1 MDIGSGQN
9 MLGNAIPHIIGWYRK
24 NRRSVPWRDDPT
36 PYGIWISEIMLQQTR
51 ISAVIPYYLRFMSE
65 LPDVASLAAVS
76 DERLMKLWEGLGY
89 YSRAR
94 NLKKAAITI
103 CEKHGGT
110 LPASYEELRALP
122 GIGDYTAGAIA
133 SIAFGLPSPA
143 VDGNVLRVIMRYLG
157 EYDDIAKASTKSEIT
172 RLLASIYPTGKDA
185 SDLTEGIMELGEAVC
200 LPNGAPLCDA
210 CPIKDACRARID
222 ALTDE
227 LPIKA
232 QKKARTVEKKAVL
245 LLRCKDKFAIRKRP
259 DTGLLAGLWE
269 FPTISLGEDFS
280 LAEALS
286 ELGITATDATAAT
299 NAIHVFSHVEWH
311 MIGFDIACAEEA
323 SAFTWITRDELIDT
337 YALPSAFRA
346 YRSYMLKSSASTPTE
361 T

>member
-1 MDIGSGQN
+1 MDIFAGKSS
-9 MLGNAIPHIIGWYRK
+9 LASAIPRIVDWYRK
-24 NRRSVPWRDDPT
+24 NRRSVPWRDAPT

-94 NLKKAAITI
+94 NLKKAAVTLT
-103 CEKHGGT
+103 EKHGGM

-143 VDGNVLRVIMRYLG
+143 VDGNVLRVVMRYLG
-157 EYDDIAKASTKSEIT
+157 EYDDIAKASTKAEVT

-210 CPIKDACRARID
+210 CPIKDDCRARID

-232 QKKARTVEKKAVL
+232 QKKARAVEKKAVL
-245 LLRCKDKFAIRKRP
+245 LLRCKNKFAIRKRP

-269 FPTISLGEDFS
+269 FPTVSLDADFS
-280 LAEALS
+280 LADVLS
-286 ELGITATDATAAT
+286 ELGIAATDATAAMD
-299 NAIHVFSHVEWH
+299 AVHVFSHVEWH
-311 MIGFDIACAEEA
+311 MTGFDITCAKEA
-323 SAFTWITRDELIDT
+323 SAFTWITRNELVDT

-346 YRSYMLKSSASTPTE
+346 YRSYILESAAQDPTE